1 MSNCPNVL
9 DANKPSRELGI
20 HTTVLNEIFHIY
32 IYIYIYIPKVPKKT
46 TFKYLRDG
54 IR

>member
-32 IYIYIYIPKVPKKT
+32 IYIYIYIYTQSTQKNN
-46 TFKYLRDG
+46 F
-54 IR
+54 